1 MIAWEPVPQFRAFLA
16 YNRRLNHLED
26 LIEIRDTAVAEVG
39 GRLYNLTVPQRGIW
53 GTAGIDG
60 LNIDWSVMCAC
71 ASASMS
77 LSVES
82 LALPACG
89 GAITDVAGSL

>member
-26 LIEIRDTAVAEVG
+26 LIEIRDTAVVEVG

-60 LNIDWSVMCAC
+60 LNIDRSVVCLTVYLLAC
-71 ASASMS
+71 WLS
-77 LSVES
+77 L
-82 LALPACG
+82 P
-89 GAITDVAGSL
+89 